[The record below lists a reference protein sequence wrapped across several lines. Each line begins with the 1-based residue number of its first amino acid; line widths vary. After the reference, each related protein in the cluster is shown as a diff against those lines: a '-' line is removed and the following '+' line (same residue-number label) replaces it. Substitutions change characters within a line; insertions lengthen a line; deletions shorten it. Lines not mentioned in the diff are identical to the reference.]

1 MWIYNL
7 CFCHYRTR
15 QENKAKGLAFL
26 RAGNRQQ
33 AVECFQKCVDIT
45 PEMAL
50 EVIKVCLLSLC
61 TRWHGCQDKLAAGAF
76 YCLLRL
82 LWTSVARRHLRT
94 AKSPLL
100 LFLSLLL
107 LSIFLR
113 TLYEINKLSPKVRS
127 WLWLSYS
134 PLQPSFGMSC
144 GALLRAML
152 PLEHCETPQEGAP
165 QETWMFWDFFWF
177 SLNVGPTQRKQTKL
191 FVSKCTKS
199 YVFCFFLFLCF

>member
-7 CFCHYRTR
+7 YFCHYRTR

-50 EVIKVCLLSLC
+50 EVIKVRLLSLC
-61 TRWHGCQDKLAAGAF
+61 TRGHGCQDKLAAGAF

-82 LWTSVARRHLRT
+82 LGTRVAHRHLHT

-100 LFLSLLL
+100 LFPSLLL

-127 WLWLSYS
+127 WLWLSYP

-165 QETWMFWDFFWF
+165 QETRMFWDFSWF
-177 SLNVGPTQRKQTKL
+177 SLHVGPTQRKQT
-191 FVSKCTKS
+191 
-199 YVFCFFLFLCF
+199 